1 MSDNGARYDRNAAI
15 AVPDDD
21 DFGKLVSAIG
31 PDIFGQP
38 TTEGDAA
45 PPGLGQ
51 GVHATDWD
59 IWGSKLVDLK
69 GVAKPPEFRGED
81 QE

>member
-21 DFGKLVSAIG
+21 DIGQLVYAIG
-31 PDIFGQP
+31 PDVFGQP
-38 TTEGDAA
+38 AAAGDGA
-45 PPGLGQ
+45 PPGGQ
-51 GVHATDWD
+51 GAHAGDWD

-69 GVAKPPEFRGED
+69 GVSKPPEF
-81 QE
+81 